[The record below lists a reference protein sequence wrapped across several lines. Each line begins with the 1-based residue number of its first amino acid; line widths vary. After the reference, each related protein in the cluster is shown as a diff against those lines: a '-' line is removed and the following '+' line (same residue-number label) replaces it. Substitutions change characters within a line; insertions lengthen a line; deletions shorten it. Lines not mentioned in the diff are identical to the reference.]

1 MCQCRDCWHTV
12 LSVFRDGL
20 PAALPGCPCASQT
33 VKLRVVPFCSF
44 PHSFPIR
51 GFPQGKSRRK

>member
-1 MCQCRDCWHTV
+1 M
-12 LSVFRDGL
+12 
-20 PAALPGCPCASQT
+20 PGCPCASQNA
-33 VKLRVVPFCSF
+33 KLRAVPFCSF